1 MKYALTLTI
10 AFVMTAISFAK
21 GIAVVDMEK
30 ILEAHPNTPNDKK
43 LLETTLDE
51 YSKER
56 DALRKVLEEKQA
68 ALEKM
73 VKNAQNPML
82 APAKAAE
89 LKKSC
94 EAAYQ
99 ELEKARDSA
108 EMQMQQRSRELSD
121 LERRLIKRTTEE
133 VNEQIAAYAKAQ
145 GYDAVIYKNVV
156 PYVAAELDI
165 TQTVIELCGGKVAKP
180 AKKAAEAPAATPA
193 PVAAPVAPAPA
204 AKVDTSKAGSELA
217 PPAKLTPATL

>member
-1 MKYALTLTI
+1 MKN
-10 AFVMTAISFAK
+10 VMMMAVAVMVAAVSFAG

-56 DALRKVLEEKQA
+56 DALRKVLDEKQA

-73 VKNAQNPML
+73 VKSAQNPML

-94 EAAYQ
+94 ETAYQ
-99 ELEKARDSA
+99 ELEQARESA
-108 EMQMQQRSRELSD
+108 EMQMQQRSRELSE
-121 LERRLIKRTTEE
+121 LERRLIKRTSEE
-133 VNEQIAAYAKAQ
+133 VVEQIAAYAKAQ

-156 PYVAAELDI
+156 PYVAAELEI
-165 TQTVIELCGGKVAKP
+165 TQKIIELCGGKVETVKAAKP
-180 AKKAAEAPAATPA
+180 VKK
-193 PVAAPVAPAPA
+193 
-204 AKVDTSKAGSELA
+204 DTSKAAEELA
-217 PPAKLTPATL
+217 PPAKF